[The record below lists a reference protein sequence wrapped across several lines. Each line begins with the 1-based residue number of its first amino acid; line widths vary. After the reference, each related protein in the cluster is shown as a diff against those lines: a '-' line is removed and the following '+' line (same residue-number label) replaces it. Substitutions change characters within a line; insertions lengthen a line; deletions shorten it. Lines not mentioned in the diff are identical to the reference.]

1 MYCVSFQVFG
11 ILSDSIN
18 LCKYIVYDVLL
29 QEFMKLRP
37 RHGVYKDTA
46 YAAIGNAYTRPEPG
60 CRIFDAVNYMYKCIC
75 FIIKFQSSGR
85 QFVT

>member
-29 QEFMKLRP
+29 QEFMKLRS
-37 RHGVYKDTA
+37 RHGVY
-46 YAAIGNAYTRPEPG
+46 TRTGTNETIKIPHMRQSGTP
-60 CRIFDAVNYMYKCIC
+60 VVYKTRARLSHIRCS
-75 FIIKFQSSGR
+75 KLH
-85 QFVT
+85 V